1 MYHQIS
7 MDVVEIDPEMVSV
20 AERWFGFVQS
30 GDRIKVFIEDG
41 VLFVKDAVKQG
52 L

>member
-1 MYHQIS
+1 

-20 AERWFGFVQS
+20 AERWFGFVQ
-30 GDRIKVFIEDG
+30 GDRIKVFVEDG
-41 VLFVKDAVKQG
+41 ILFVKDALKQG